1 MAALRAWGRSGWRPG
16 PGSATVPSESD
27 TVTLTLRPQ
36 ARAWHSGL
44 ALTGRPPGPG
54 HDSESRGSL
63 SARASRGGSLS
74 AAAAG
79 AAAHPAA
86 GHSVI
91 VAVIVTDSDHGP
103 ARVTPNN
110 GC

>member
-1 MAALRAWGRSGWRPG
+1 MIIGDCSDGGTPSLGPLRLAARPG
-16 PGSATVPSESD
+16 QCHRAVGHCD
-27 TVTLTLRPQ
+27 TDRPQ
-36 ARAWHSGL
+36 ARARAWHSGL

-91 VAVIVTDSDHGP
+91 VAVIVTDSESQS
-103 ARVTPNN
+103 
-110 GC
+110 